1 MPKKTGW
8 FVQACP
14 LRWFP
19 FTVVLIAL
27 CTSQALA
34 WQGSCLTVLS
44 GRSFVAAPE
53 DGVQVRV
60 DLYGLGVPDRVSSPT
75 MWRES
80 RNRLASVLKGI
91 RLTIEDVRVAKGG
104 ARQSLVYL
112 EGDGECVNEEMVRSG
127 HAWVDPMQ
135 CKLLDCGHWYE
146 LEKQAQGE
154 QKGMWAR
161 QKRELKGLDLSGKP
175 DEGTLSGCPG
185 CQLR

>member
-1 MPKKTGW
+1 MFAIVAAAFLAAP
-8 FVQACP
+8 
-14 LRWFP
+14 
-19 FTVVLIAL
+19 
-27 CTSQALA
+27 ALA
-34 WQGSCLTVLS
+34 WQGSGLTVLS
-44 GRSFVAAPE
+44 GRSFVASPE

-60 DLYGLGVPDRVSSPT
+60 DLYGLGVPDKVSSPT

-80 RNRLASVLKGI
+80 RKRLASVLSGI

-146 LEKQAQGE
+146 LEKQAQDE
-154 QKGMWAR
+154 QKGIWASP
-161 QKRELKGLDLSGKP
+161 KRRLRGLDLSGKP
-175 DEGTLSGCPG
+175 DQGSLSGCPG